1 MDPFQQAQNQLE
13 RKAEQ
18 KVSQFTTGCVIS
30 IIGAVLVG
38 LVVVGLAGYFFVLL
52 RQESARTG
60 GAYLPSGGAG
70 LVAAGAWSGQQ
81 PFTCGG
87 VDNVTIE
94 GVTASLPGATAI
106 EAGGNCRLT
115 LVNVNITAGVPISA
129 GGNANVTVTG
139 GSLTGTQNSVTAGGN
154 SRVTVSGAAVSGAVS
169 RSGFAQVTG
178 VP

>member
-1 MDPFQQAQNQLE
+1 MDPFQQGQPQVQSVAQPQP
-13 RKAEQ
+13 
-18 KVSQFTTGCVIS
+18 SQSKLGCVLWS
-30 IIGAVLVG
+30 IGAVLVLG
-38 LVVVGLAGYFFVLL
+38 GVSVGAWYFLMELRHAGV
-52 RQESARTG
+52 QTTEVWGGGAPGIATG
-60 GAYLPSGGAG
+60 GGSWNGSG
-70 LVAAGAWSGQQ
+70 

-87 VDNVTIE
+87 IDNVTIE

-139 GSLTGTQNSVTAGGN
+139 GSLAGTQSSIAAGGN
-154 SRVTVSGAAVSGAVS
+154 SRVTVSGATVSGPVS
-169 RSGFAQVTG
+169 RSGFARIIG